1 MNRPVIV
8 LGAGG
13 HAMVVVDIL
22 QQLKVKIL
30 AIVSK
35 DKPKKCSVFEDLPFL
50 GNDSA
55 VFDFSPNDV
64 YLVNGIGSLPGSKVR
79 ADIFRFYKNANY
91 EFMSVISPNSIISTY
106 AKVEEGV
113 HIFANTVINA
123 GATIGANTIINT
135 GCVVEHECK
144 IGKNNH
150 IAPGACLSGSVITN
164 EYVHIGVGANIIQ
177 GVEVGKNSVVASG
190 ASLTEDLDENKTLYV
205 AKPFTN
211 ARNAK

>member
-30 AIVSK
+30 VIVSK
-35 DKPKKCSVFEDLPFL
+35 DKPKKCSVFDDLPFL
-50 GNDSA
+50 DNDSA

-106 AKVEEGV
+106 AKLEEGV
-113 HIFANTVINA
+113 HIF
-123 GATIGANTIINT
+123 
-135 GCVVEHECK
+135 CK
-144 IGKNNH
+144 HCYQCWGYYW
-150 IAPGACLSGSVITN
+150 S
-164 EYVHIGVGANIIQ
+164 
-177 GVEVGKNSVVASG
+177 
-190 ASLTEDLDENKTLYV
+190 
-205 AKPFTN
+205 
-211 ARNAK
+211 